1 MVGMAL
7 PPLALTMGDPAG
19 IGIEIAVKAWHA
31 RKKTNLSAFC
41 LIGTATEIQ
50 RQADSLSGDIPVRRI
65 TRIGDADALFN
76 DAIPVLDIQNND
88 NPAAA
93 TLTAIETA
101 VELCLARK
109 ASGLVTNPI
118 QKKRLYDAGF
128 KHPGHTEFLAELTKS
143 EGPAVMMLACSEL
156 KVVPATIH
164 VALEE
169 VPSALSE
176 EHLEHV
182 IRCVDK
188 DLQERFSIDK
198 PRIVVAGLNP
208 HAGENGSMGQEEKN
222 MISPLVYKLAAEGL
236 SVSGPFP
243 ADSLFHKAAR
253 QKYDAAICMYHDQA
267 LIPIKT
273 IDFDRGVNVTLG
285 LPIIRTSPDHGTA
298 DDIAGKGLANPAS
311 LIAALQMAAQMAAYS
326 RHVS

>member
-1 MVGMAL
+1 MAL

-31 RKKTNLSAFC
+31 RKETNLSAFC
-41 LIGTATEIQ
+41 LIGTASEIQ
-50 RQADSLSGDIPVRRI
+50 RQAGNLSGDTPVRRI
-65 TRIGDADALFN
+65 SQIGDANALFN
-76 DAIPVLDIQNND
+76 DAIPVLDIQND
-88 NPAAA
+88 DCPAAA
-93 TLTAIETA
+93 TLAAIETA
-101 VELCLARK
+101 VELCLTKK

-143 EGPAVMMLACSEL
+143 ESPAVMMLACSEL

-164 VALEE
+164 IALEK
-169 VPSALSE
+169 VSSALSE
-176 EHLEHV
+176 AHLEHV

-188 DLQERFSIDK
+188 DLQERFSINK
-198 PRIVVAGLNP
+198 PRIAVAGLNP

-222 MISPLVYKLAAEGL
+222 MISPLVRKLAAEGL

-243 ADSLFHKAAR
+243 ADSLFHNAAR

-273 IDFDRGVNVTLG
+273 IDFDKGVNITLG

-311 LIAALQMAAQMAAYS
+311 LIAALQMAAQMATHS
-326 RHVS
+326 RHIS